1 MDAEYEEMEPHRKF
15 DHWLN
20 DLITT
25 ERIEAGDLLN
35 MVTGL
40 LTRLRMVFTP
50 QEMGTIL
57 VAVSAKVEQALQN
70 GTAVL
75 DPETGEP
82 AITILPEERAAF
94 GMTLDEEVPDT
105 IEGLTDA
112 TD

>member
-20 DLITT
+20 NLIIA

-50 QEMGTIL
+50 EEMGAIL
-57 VAVSAKVEQALQN
+57 VAVSAKVERALQD
-70 GTAVL
+70 GRAIL

-82 AITILPEERAAF
+82 VTPLLPEEKAAF
-94 GMTLDEEVPDT
+94 GMALDEEVPDT